1 MKKILVM
8 DAKNYDMSFSEIYRV
23 AVRGIIFVNKKLLL
37 IRSNFGE
44 VKFPGG
50 GQENGE
56 NDFETL
62 IRETLEE
69 TGYHVIADSIR
80 EFGEIEEKRLST
92 DEPMIWHQINRYY
105 FCEIEEY
112 KEECQY
118 TENEKKYGFH
128 QVWYSLDEAIQAN
141 QDMLCKEGVL
151 AWNQRE
157 FNVLKLLK
165 EFIQE

>member
-8 DAKNYDMSFSEIYRV
+8 DAKNYDTSFSEIYRV
-23 AVRGIIFVNKKLLL
+23 AVRGIIFVNGKLLL

-69 TGYHVIADSIR
+69 TGYHVIADSIS

-92 DEPMIWHQINRYY
+92 DEPMIWHQMNRYY
-105 FCEIEEY
+105 FCDVEEN
-112 KEECQY
+112 KDECQY
-118 TENEKKYGFH
+118 TDNEKKYGFH

-141 QDMLCKEGVL
+141 QDMLCKEGIL

-165 EFIQE
+165 EFIKK